1 MAVVIS
7 VLTRRLREGKT
18 LEDFR
23 AAWHREGGFGVPT
36 RVVTGQGLED
46 PREIVTIGFTDIQL
60 DETEAFL
67 QRTAPE
73 EARGHERIADVIEPA
88 MVRAFY
94 VQVDDDN
101 LS

>member
-1 MAVVIS
+1 MVIGAD
-7 VLTRRLREGKT
+7 RRVREGEA

-23 AAWHREGGFGVPT
+23 AAWERQSGFGEPT
-36 RVVTGQGLED
+36 RVVTGQSLDD

-60 DETEAFL
+60 EEIEAFR

-73 EARGHERIADVIEPA
+73 EARRHERIAEVIEPD
-88 MVRAFY
+88 MTRAFY
-94 VQVDDDN
+94 VQVADDD

>member
-1 MAVVIS
+1 MVIS
-7 VLTRRLREGKT
+7 VLMRRLREGKT

-46 PREIVTIGFTDIQL
+46 PQEIVTIGFTDIKL
-60 DETEAFL
+60 DEIDAFL
-67 QRTAPE
+67 ERTAPE
-73 EARGHERIADVIEPA
+73 EARRHERIAEVIEPELT
-88 MVRAFY
+88 RAFY
-94 VQVDDDN
+94 VQVADDD

>member
-1 MAVVIS
+1 MIIS
-7 VLTRRLREGKT
+7 ILTRRLREGKT

-46 PREIVTIGFTDIQL
+46 PRDVVTIGFTDI
-60 DETEAFL
+60 EVEEIEPFL
-67 QRTAPE
+67 ERSAPE
-73 EARGHERIADVIEPA
+73 EARRHDLIAEVIEPE
-88 MVRAFY
+88 MTRAFY
-94 VQVDDDN
+94 IQVADDD